1 MLALI
6 AVSIFVAARMKP
18 HREPLSDEGPHA
30 PINKRPQAIFLGLL
44 VAACVY
50 TIYDAWHLQFLGKV
64 FPISVAVVTL
74 ALLAATVM
82 FFSLKRPNYVFF
94 DSERQ
99 WGNEDKPVHSDLHF
113 QVWIL
118 ALLAAIGI
126 FGYMLGIFV
135 YITAFLRVKAG
146 SRWHWAMV
154 GALGAV
160 TVLSIFGHFLAL
172 DYPKGLLQGVTELP
186 WPLN

>member
-1 MLALI
+1 MDQEN
-6 AVSIFVAARMKP
+6 VCRMKP

-99 WGNEDKPVHSDLHF
+99 WGDEDKPVHSDLHF

-160 TVLSIFGHFLAL
+160 AVLSIFGHFARI
-172 DYPKGLLQGVTELP
+172 K
-186 WPLN
+186 